1 MEKESTG
8 RRMVMRLNIFRNKSI
23 DGQVQSLLNNFE
35 QSVRNT
41 SEQYWRDV
49 IAEEIKDYSEDLL
62 ADVAEHYG
70 QGSEYQVGNHLLKNV
85 AYMVQYKK
93 LKPLEK

>member
-1 MEKESTG
+1 
-8 RRMVMRLNIFRNKSI
+8 MRFNIFRNKSI
-23 DGQVQSLLNNFE
+23 DVQVSYLLDNFE
-35 QSVRNT
+35 QGVRNS

-49 IAEEIKDYSEDLL
+49 IAQEIKDYSEDLL

-70 QGSEYQVGNHLLKNV
+70 QGSEYEVGNHLLKNV
-85 AYMVQYKK
+85 THMVEHKK

>member
-1 MEKESTG
+1 
-8 RRMVMRLNIFRNKSI
+8 MVMRLNIFRNKSI

>member
-1 MEKESTG
+1 
-8 RRMVMRLNIFRNKSI
+8 MVMRLNIFRNRSI
-23 DGQVQSLLNNFE
+23 DGQVGYLLDNFE
-35 QSVRNT
+35 QSVRN
-41 SEQYWRDV
+41 SCEQYWRDV

-85 AYMVQYKK
+85 AYMVQHKK